1 VPTVKTLNEDL
12 LVGIEPGKW
21 VAVSEDQEKVVAVGQ
36 SVEEVLK
43 RAREAGEENP
53 FVIRVPLKNSAL
65 ML

>member
-1 VPTVKTLNEDL
+1 MPAIKTLNEDL
-12 LVGIEPGKW
+12 LAGIVPGTW
-21 VAVSEDQEKVVAVGQ
+21 AAISENQEKVVAVGQ

-43 RAREAGEENP
+43 HAREAGEENP